1 MSKFPSRATHKTLI
15 QNQEVDF
22 QGIEKLSQLADAVEE
37 VVRSDDFIRK
47 VVEEKWNTIW
57 GHCAVA
63 TAAMQILAWQVYGI
77 YLDTYNAP
85 APNSDSVSHWF
96 LSTPEG
102 VLIDP
107 TAYQFEDAD
116 YLTSLYQRAIRKGH
130 PSRRSLPPFTNSPP
144 VKYIIQ
150 RVTEKLL

>member
-63 TAAMQILAWQVYGI
+63 T
-77 YLDTYNAP
+77 
-85 APNSDSVSHWF
+85 
-96 LSTPEG
+96 
-102 VLIDP
+102 
-107 TAYQFEDAD
+107 
-116 YLTSLYQRAIRKGH
+116 
-130 PSRRSLPPFTNSPP
+130 
-144 VKYIIQ
+144 
-150 RVTEKLL
+150 